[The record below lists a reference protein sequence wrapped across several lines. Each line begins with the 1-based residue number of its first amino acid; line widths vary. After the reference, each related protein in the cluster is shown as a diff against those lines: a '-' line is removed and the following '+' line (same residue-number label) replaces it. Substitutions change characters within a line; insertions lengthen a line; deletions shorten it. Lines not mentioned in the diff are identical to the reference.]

1 MFEYEMHQ
9 MRAAELARQA
19 DHQRLV
25 GEARKHRAAA
35 RRSVRDE
42 AEGPVS
48 TPFRKIRFMRA
59 A

>member
-35 RRSVRDE
+35 RRSVRVE